1 MSVYYQVQRSDSPH
15 IQLLEPGKP
24 AKFHVSAFGGP
35 HEGFIIGRYYAYTKL
50 RPKQKHDVRQAIEK
64 VMKHILEIAMKKR
77 RGKSIVGVSYLYLD
91 TYRLLRSRGIP
102 ARSAYE
108 TLMRRDRLAIE
119 AAAELVDRYGRDG
132 AEIVLR
138 GAIAAPFGVDRVM
151 KFLDIPYPEYDLRR
165 RVGFGLSA
173 SATLRWLSREVLPA
187 IRYV

>member
-1 MSVYYQVQRSDSPH
+1 MFVDYQVQRADSPY
-15 IQLLEPGKP
+15 IQLLKPGRP
-24 AKFHVSAFGGP
+24 AKFRVSAFGGP
-35 HEGFIIGRYYAYTKL
+35 HEGFIIGRYFAYTRL
-50 RPKQKHDVRQAIEK
+50 RSDQEHNVRKAIEE
-64 VMKHILEIAMKKR
+64 VMKYILENAMKKR

-108 TLMRRDRLAIE
+108 TIMRRDRLAIE
-119 AAAELVDRYGRDG
+119 AAVELVDRYSRDG

-151 KFLDIPYPEYDLRR
+151 EFLNIPYPESDLRR

-173 SATLRWLSREVLPA
+173 SATLRWLRREVLPA